1 MCIVLGQFLLLHRVA
16 QLPLCCRLFCSDAA
30 LLLLL
35 QALEKDLEDLKAQVL
50 AAEGLQGEL
59 EGTQAQ
65 LAAARSQQQQL
76 QQDLEQARTNMSQ
89 LEYEVHG
96 EPWLVL
102 V

>member
-1 MCIVLGQFLLLHRVA
+1 MWIYVCAFC
-16 QLPLCCRLFCSDAA
+16 LCCW
-30 LLLLL
+30 

-76 QQDLEQARTNMSQ
+76 QQDLEQARGNMSQ
-89 LEYEVHG
+89 LEYELHG
-96 EPWLVL
+96 AL
-102 V
+102 